1 MEQISPT
8 PQPPPV
14 APKGTLNTTQVKK
27 AKPKKGKLPTT
38 IICSCFG
45 GTLLLAIAV
54 TGLLN
59 SDGEEVNPTS
69 SVDTAFEQVVRVRQP
84 YVEQLTR
91 TDRNPKAL
99 TNPGWRQQALAN
111 YSWDILQNAEAQR
124 ADPNSPHFRKSKEA
138 LLAYSQTDANELAL
152 LAELGSVA
160 VLEYYDGTGTL
171 QRIKVAPNEL
181 AAIAY
186 SRLEAIDLA
195 QNLQMAPRYS
205 LNAINT
211 ELGNHQQQYK
221 LAQAELLNQQGLTD
235 SAAQLQQ
242 IQLWKLRT
250 VAPTPQAQEKK

>member
-1 MEQISPT
+1 MEQLSPASS
-8 PQPPPV
+8 PPP
-14 APKGTLNTTQVKK
+14 AILESTPKQRQKQ
-27 AKPKKGKLPTT
+27 KKGKLPTT
-38 IICSCFG
+38 IICSCFA
-45 GTLLLAIAV
+45 GTLLLAIGI

-59 SDGEEVNPTS
+59 SDKEKAQGVS
-69 SVDTAFEQVVRVRQP
+69 SVDTAFEQVVSARQP
-84 YVEQLTR
+84 YIEKLTR

-99 TNPGWRQQALAN
+99 SNPGWRQQALAN
-111 YSWDILQNAEAQR
+111 YSWDVLQNAEAQR
-124 ADPNSPHFRKSKEA
+124 ADPHSPHFRKSKEA

-160 VLEYYDGTGTL
+160 VLEYYDGTGHL
-171 QRIKVAPNEL
+171 QRVKVEPNEL
-181 AAIAY
+181 ASIAY

-211 ELGNHQQQYK
+211 ELGNYQQQYK

-250 VAPTPQAQEKK
+250 VAPTPQQQKQQQ